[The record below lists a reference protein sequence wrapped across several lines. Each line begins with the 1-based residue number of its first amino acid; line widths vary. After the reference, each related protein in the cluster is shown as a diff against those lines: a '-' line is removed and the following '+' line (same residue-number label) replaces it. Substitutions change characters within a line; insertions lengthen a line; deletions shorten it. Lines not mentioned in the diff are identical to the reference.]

1 MVSESEPSGEAFHL
15 LRARARYRDSGS
27 LDASTPLPSP
37 ASGSGNQRL
46 SSSSGLADTLGRGLL
61 PYRLVPDTAAFVHDR
76 AVAVV
81 ALTVG
86 VKVVLSN
93 MILLGSVKI
102 EGGHSFDAP
111 EQYYIPP
118 FSTVAF
124 AMTEHFVQ
132 LAGFHGDDHADFRN
146 TVLSTVAHFQ
156 YCMVVRP
163 GYLSHPVDAPGF
175 SFDVLDPFEYGV
187 GTHTKATQIA
197 EVNSH
202 GGLAHAFGQNL
213 PRYCPESASEGL
225 VYRFPV
231 CPEEFR
237 FAPTRPNTPIPELV
251 PIVE

>member
-1 MVSESEPSGEAFHL
+1 MPQIVPIPSEEHGL
-15 LRARARYRDSGS
+15 LKA
-27 LDASTPLPSP
+27 LHPVLPSVRNIAMPRYLQSLWITHVRFLIQSIHETLSGRDISALP
-37 ASGSGNQRL
+37 ASLIQEVR
-46 SSSSGLADTLGRGLL
+46 
-61 PYRLVPDTAAFVHDR
+61 
-76 AVAVV
+76 
-81 ALTVG
+81 VG